1 MCKRNRV
8 VFFFSSR
15 RRHTRLQGDWSS
27 DVCSSDLAQG
37 SEEFEGG
44 VTFEE
49 NMDALV
55 VGDWAFFAIDEIGD
69 LALSFHLDSH
79 PVAVARLTRF
89 LVQHDVPFV
98 LHEAFTVD
106 DDDRIVFESDTGADL
121 PDR

>member
-1 MCKRNRV
+1 MEPAQ
-8 VFFFSSR
+8 
-15 RRHTRLQGDWSS
+15 RHAKLQELYE
-27 DVCSSDLAQG
+27 LAQG
-37 SEEFEGG
+37 SEEFDGG
-44 VTFEE
+44 VTFEDE
-49 NMDALV
+49 TEALV
-55 VGDWAFFAIDEIGD
+55 VGNWAFFAIDEIGD

-121 PDR
+121 DDGK